1 MKADDRDPDA
11 VAGAD
16 TEPVTVV
23 SSRCTPSPCISVCR
37 MDQNGAYCAGC
48 FRTLEEIAGWSAF
61 DDVRRRQIWEELN
74 RRKAAAQ
81 AVCEP
86 HR

>member
-1 MKADDRDPDA
+1 MSDDRDADA
-11 VAGAD
+11 MPGAGVESPTSA
-16 TEPVTVV
+16 
-23 SSRCTPSPCISVCR
+23 SSPCTPSPCISVCR
-37 MDQNGAYCAGC
+37 MDQNGAYCVGC

-61 DDVRRRQIWEELN
+61 DDARRRQIWEELN

-86 HR
+86 RR